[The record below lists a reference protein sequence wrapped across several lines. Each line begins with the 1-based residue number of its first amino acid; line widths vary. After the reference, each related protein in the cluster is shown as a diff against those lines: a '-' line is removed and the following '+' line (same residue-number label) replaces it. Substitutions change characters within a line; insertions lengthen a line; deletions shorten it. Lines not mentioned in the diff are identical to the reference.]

1 VANGK
6 EIFEMMRR
14 SAPEA
19 NYEQAPQ
26 AEGMVEPVVYEKRL
40 AMRDLFYILLKRK
53 WIPIGFL
60 VTFVAIAAIASMKAT
75 PMYKATAQIE
85 IEKEDVKLLSFREV
99 VQVDT
104 TNIDYYNTQ
113 YKILKSRSLA
123 EQVAAKL
130 AKNGNPQDANL
141 TRDAVLE
148 MTRIEPVRNSRLVD
162 VIAESRFPEQAARVT
177 NTLAEAY
184 IQQDLNKKIE
194 SIRVAADKLQEELT
208 KAKTKVDA
216 SEKEFTSYK
225 EQNNIVSLNEKQNLV
240 LEELSRLNEAAAT
253 ARTERLRKEAR
264 YNQLKEMTL
273 EQLRHE
279 QEVTT
284 NPLVESLRK
293 QELAALQNL
302 DSLGK
307 RYGEKHPNMIVA
319 KSDLAKLR
327 ETINEQILRV
337 VEEAKNS
344 LDAAKTQEEQLVQAV
359 ERKKQDVLEF
369 TRRVNRYE
377 SFSRGVE
384 TNKKIYDE
392 ILNRSRETDISERTE
407 KSNVR
412 IVDRADV
419 PKSPFKP
426 RTKLNLIL
434 AVVAGMIV
442 GCGGAFFVEHL
453 NDKVESP
460 EDIEG
465 FLAKPFLGAVP
476 LISGRDGYQELEERA
491 KIADTRPES
500 TTAEAYKTLLAG
512 IHYSPAANGI
522 KTILVT
528 SAGPSEG
535 KTTTLTNLGISAA
548 RNGQRVLLV
557 DSDLRRPT
565 LHRIFALRKDV
576 GFTDYLIGEAGLD
589 HVLQDTG
596 IPNLS
601 VIARG
606 TSTPNPSGLISSDR
620 MKDFTNLVKD
630 KFDLVLFDSPPC
642 TVVSDPLIIG
652 TLVDAVVTVSQSGKF
667 SRRMIGRGLD
677 LLDGV
682 KANVLGIVLN
692 EVKERDHRYYYYYGY
707 SYYYGKDGDRK
718 SRRGKSRQGSSKRA
732 ARAKDADFGNDV

>member
-1 VANGK
+1 MTRRNGP
-6 EIFEMMRR
+6 EM
-14 SAPEA
+14 

-26 AEGMVEPVVYEKRL
+26 PEGMVEPVVYEKRL
-40 AMRDLFYILLKRK
+40 AIRDLFHILLKRK
-53 WIPIGFL
+53 WIPIGCL
-60 VTFVAIAAIASMKAT
+60 VLFVAIAAVASMKAT

-85 IEKEDVKLLSFREV
+85 IEKEDVKLLSFQEV

-104 TNIDYYNTQ
+104 TNVDYYNTQ

-123 EQVAAKL
+123 ETVAEKL
-130 AKNGNPQDANL
+130 KAPKNPQDANL
-141 TRDAVLE
+141 TRDSVLR
-148 MTRIEPVRNSRLVD
+148 MTKVEPVRNSRLVD
-162 VIAESRFPEQAARVT
+162 VIAESAIPAQAARVA
-177 NTLAEAY
+177 NALAEAY
-184 IQQDLNKKIE
+184 IGQDLNKKLE
-194 SIRVAADKLQEELT
+194 SIRAGSEKLREELT
-208 KAKTKVDA
+208 KAKTRLDE
-216 SEKEFTSYK
+216 SEGRFTEYK
-225 EQNNIVSLNEKQNLV
+225 ERNNIVSLNEKQNLV

-253 ARTERLRKEAR
+253 ARTERVKKEAR
-264 YNQLKEMTL
+264 YNQLKSLPL

-279 QEVTT
+279 EEVIS
-284 NPLVESLRK
+284 NPSIQSLR
-293 QELAALQNL
+293 QSELASVQTVETLA
-302 DSLGK
+302 K
-307 RYGEKHPNMIVA
+307 RYGNKHPNMISARAELVR
-319 KSDLAKLR
+319 LR
-327 ETINEQILRV
+327 EAIDQQIPKI
-337 VEEAKNS
+337 VEEAKN
-344 LDAAKTQEEQLVQAV
+344 LCEKAKSQEEQLVQAV
-359 ERKKQDVLEF
+359 EKKKQEVIDF
-369 TRRVNRYE
+369 TRRVNQYE
-377 SFSRGVE
+377 SLSREVE
-384 TNKKIYDE
+384 TNKKLFDE
-392 ILNRSRETDISERTE
+392 ILNRTRETDISQRTE
-407 KSNVR
+407 KSNIR

-434 AVVAGMIV
+434 AIVAGLIV

-453 NDKVESP
+453 NDKVEDP
-460 EDIEG
+460 ADIEG

-476 LISGRDGYQELEERA
+476 LISGRDGYGELEEKA
-491 KIADTRPES
+491 KIADLRPES
-500 TTAEAYKTLLAG
+500 TTSEAYKTLLAG

-528 SAGPSEG
+528 SAGPAEG
-535 KTTTLTNLGISAA
+535 KTTTLANLGISAA

-565 LHRIFALRKDV
+565 LHRIFGLRKDV
-576 GFTDYLIGEAGLD
+576 GLTDYLIGEAGLD
-589 HVLQDTG
+589 RVLQDTG

-707 SYYYGKDGDRK
+707 SYYYGKDGERK
-718 SRRGKSRQGSSKRA
+718 SRKGKSHRDRSNRA
-732 ARAKDADFGNDV
+732 RSREHSTSDSVT

>member
-1 VANGK
+1 
-6 EIFEMMRR
+6 MRSR
-14 SAPEA
+14 NSSEGT
-19 NYEQAPQ
+19 YEQVPQ
-26 AEGMVEPVVYEKRL
+26 AEGMVEPLVYERRL
-40 AMRDLFYILLKRK
+40 AIRDLFYILLKRK
-53 WIPIGFL
+53 WIPMGCL
-60 VTFVAIAAIASMKAT
+60 VAFVAIAAVASFKAT

-85 IEKEDVKLLSFREV
+85 IEKEDVKLLSFQEV

-130 AKNGNPQDANL
+130 AKNGNPQGANL
-141 TRDAVLE
+141 TRDAVLR
-148 MTRIEPVRNSRLVD
+148 MTKIEPVRNSRLVD
-162 VIAESRFPEQAARVT
+162 VIAESPFPDQAARVA

-194 SIRVAADKLQEELT
+194 SIRIAAEKLQEELT
-208 KAKTKVDA
+208 KAKTKVDD

-240 LEELSRLNEAAAT
+240 FEELSKLNEAAAT
-253 ARTERLRKEAR
+253 ARTERLGKEAR

-273 EQLRHE
+273 EPLRHE
-279 QEVTT
+279 EEVT
-284 NPLVESLRK
+284 NNALVKSLREK
-293 QELAALQNL
+293 ELTALQNL
-302 DSLGK
+302 DSLAK
-307 RYGEKHPNMIVA
+307 RYGKKHPNMIA
-319 KSDLAKLR
+319 ATSELAQLQ
-327 ETINEQILRV
+327 EAINAQIMKV

-359 ERKKQDVLEF
+359 EGKKQEVLEF

-377 SFSRGVE
+377 SLARGVE

-419 PKSPFKP
+419 PNTPFKP

-434 AVVAGMIV
+434 AVVAGLIV

-476 LISGRDGYQELEERA
+476 LIAGRDGYQEVEERA
-491 KIADTRPES
+491 RIAELRPES

-548 RNGQRVLLV
+548 RNGKRVLLV

-565 LHRIFALRKDV
+565 LHRIFALRKDA
-576 GFTDYLIGEAGLD
+576 GFTDYLIGEASLD
-589 HVLQDTG
+589 HVLQETG

-630 KFDLVLFDSPPC
+630 KFDLVFFDSPPC

-682 KANVLGIVLN
+682 KANVLGVVLN

-707 SYYYGKDGDRK
+707 SYYYGRDGKTRQGRTTRRERK
-718 SRRGKSRQGSSKRA
+718 SKGATEPEKSF
-732 ARAKDADFGNDV
+732 AKTE